1 MGKKLEWQPIS
12 MAPADADLFTSQEN
26 TLRWCS
32 PADGMAQAGA
42 MRTPI
47 VPCRLSRPIGSC
59 GRASAL
65 NRLNRV
71 SVAMRYRARMV
82 LKNLLSFDGQEL
94 PAVPITP
101 AAVRAEIL
109 IACRAWRCEF
119 SETRVQRRSKA
130 ACLLPCRAFGSF

>member
-1 MGKKLEWQPIS
+1 MG
-12 MAPADADLFTSQEN
+12 
-26 TLRWCS
+26 
-32 PADGMAQAGA
+32 QAGA

-47 VPCRLSRPIGSC
+47 VPCLLSRPIGGC

-94 PAVPITP
+94 PTVPITP
-101 AAVRAEIL
+101 AAVIAEIL

-119 SETRVQRRSKA
+119 SGTRVQRQSKA